1 MIVPDA
7 MAKVRIITPK
17 RLAPEVI
24 ETLYRSR
31 ALHVKQYA
39 KGEYA
44 GLDAAAP
51 LPQAEQLSQ
60 ALLTLR
66 ATKAMLGIGA
76 HGSGHLPGQPLTE
89 VISAVTRLHG
99 QAKKLLAAAGEAE
112 QQLAQLTSLQATLDA
127 LARLKLNPAL
137 LPNIR
142 HIRWHVGTAS
152 SLAPLRALKD
162 AELRHTRLGSRQLIA
177 LFTFA
182 AADAALAEAGF
193 TRLDL
198 QPYQHLSPKK
208 LQKDITSAR
217 QRHALAARAVRGLKK
232 HLTFLLAAESLLET
246 EIRKAEIP
254 LQFATTAQSLIA
266 SGYVPRRQLDALR
279 RELSDTVQAVSIEEE
294 PIGHDE
300 AVPVKLSNPRPVRN
314 FEVLTRLYELPNH
327 LEFDPSLLLAFTFPL
342 FFGFMLGDAGYGLVT
357 LMLFLFIRKR
367 FPAARQLMNVLVYAS
382 IVTIAFGFLFG
393 EYFGFEHVS
402 GETGASLCGSAGL
415 CLNKEIIEHH
425 GTKEIVY
432 SFPRLLQ
439 RTHSTVSIAGHEL
452 LSVLFIG
459 VLVGAVH
466 LNLGLLIGFF
476 NVWRAHGIRHA
487 LLEKLSWLL
496 LQAGIALALLALI
509 GRLALSVWP
518 GALIA
523 AAALLMIALGEGV
536 KGLIEVP
543 ALFSNMLSYMRLGAV
558 GLASVGLAVVVNE
571 NLAKPFLAK
580 GGFFVLIA
588 IIIMVI
594 GHLIN
599 IGLGVLGPFLHGI
612 RLHYVECFSKFF
624 HGGGQ
629 EYDPFGARTPATQ
642 GGE

>member
-39 KGEYA
+39 KGELA

-66 ATKAMLGIGA
+66 ATKAMLGSGA
-76 HGSGHLPGQPLTE
+76 HGSSRLPGQPLTE
-89 VISAVTRLHG
+89 VISAITRIHG
-99 QAKKLLAAAGEAE
+99 QAKKLLASAGEAE
-112 QQLAQLTSLQATLDA
+112 KQLAQITSLQATLDA

-142 HIRWHVGTAS
+142 HLRWHVGTVS
-152 SLAPLRALKD
+152 SLAPLRTLKD

-193 TRLDL
+193 ARLEL
-198 QPYQHLSPKK
+198 QPYQRLSPKK
-208 LQKDITSAR
+208 LQKDITGAR

-266 SGYVPRRQLDALR
+266 TGYVPRRQLDALR

-300 AVPVKLSNPRPVRN
+300 AVPVKLSNPAPVRN

-357 LMLFLFIRKR
+357 LALFLFVRKR
-367 FPAARQLMNVLVYAS
+367 LPAAKQLMNVLVYAS

-402 GETGASLCGSAGL
+402 GETGASLCGSTGL
-415 CLNKEIIEHH
+415 CLTKEIIEHH
-425 GTKEIVY
+425 GTKEVVY
-432 SFPRLLQ
+432 SFPRVLQ
-439 RTHSTVSIAGHEL
+439 RTHSTVQIGGHEL

-459 VLVGAVH
+459 VLVGAAH

-487 LLEKLSWLL
+487 LLEKFSWLL
-496 LQAGIALALLALI
+496 LQAGIALALLALL

-518 GALIA
+518 GVLLA

-543 ALFSNMLSYMRLGAV
+543 ALFSNMLSYVRLGAV

-580 GGFFVLIA
+580 GGFFVIIA

-629 EYDPFGARTPATQ
+629 DYDPFGARTPATH